1 MLDYCIEIAIPVPLQ
16 RRFDYLPLQSDDS
29 KALYRAGQ
37 RVRVE
42 FANRLMTG
50 VVIATHSESSVPAEK
65 LKPILARLDDQP
77 VIDDDMLSLCRWL
90 AQYYHVALGMV
101 LELALPSML
110 RKGGSIND
118 VLERHWQRQQ
128 PVEQQAIA
136 TLRSAQQKSLWQNFQ
151 QQSVWQHSDLLA
163 EGFSRG
169 QLNRLQELE
178 LIEEIEQL
186 PTPTV
191 NQQAQL
197 PLTLNAQQASALE
210 TIQQQLGQAKTIL
223 LEGITGSGKTEVYLQ
238 LMQQV
243 IDRGQQCLVLVPE
256 IGLTPQTIARFRARF
271 SVPMVMLHS
280 GLNDR
285 QRLQGWQQART
296 GMARIVVGTRSA
308 IFTPLAD
315 LGLII
320 LDEEH
325 DASFKQQDGVRY
337 SARNVAMV
345 RGQRQ
350 SCPVLLGSATP
361 ALESLHNAQTG
372 RYLHVR
378 LSQRAGHA
386 KPPALALQSTLH
398 QPLTAGFAQ
407 PVIAAIQQQLRQQR
421 QVLVFL
427 NRRGFAPLLACQD
440 CGWMADCQR
449 CDARMTLHQ
458 QPPYLHCHHCDN
470 RMAIPQHCPECH
482 SSKLQAVGQGTE
494 RIQSQLQ
501 ALFPEIPVTRVDR
514 DSVRT
519 KQAFDDLY
527 QSILKGGAGILVG
540 TQMLAKGHHFPNV
553 SLVVVV
559 DSDHGL
565 FSADFRGLE
574 HSAQLIEQVAGRAGR
589 EQHPGQVW
597 IQTLYPDHPQLN
609 RLIQDGYSA
618 LATEMLQQRRQQQLP
633 PFSNLA
639 IIRAECEHAEQALEL
654 LETARATIQQWLK
667 QDQEARSP
675 QTSSANSDS
684 SVVEYQ
690 PQSSISVQTQSINL
704 VGPFPAVMERRQ
716 GRYRYL
722 LQCFCDT
729 RRPLHQALDV
739 VQQVLQKQSS
749 LRKVRWH
756 IDIDP
761 IESI

>member
-29 KALYRAGQ
+29 RALYRAGQ
-37 RVRVE
+37 RVRIE

-118 VLERHWQRQQ
+118 VLECHWQRQQ
-128 PVEQQAIA
+128 PVEQQAID

-654 LETARATIQQWLK
+654 LGTARATIQQWLK

>member
-1 MLDYCIEIAIPVPLQ
+1 MLDYCIEIAIPVPIQ
-16 RRFDYLPLQSDDS
+16 RRFDYLPLNSDDS
-29 KALYRAGQ
+29 QELYRPGQ

-42 FANRLMTG
+42 FANRLLTG
-50 VVIATHSESSVPAEK
+50 VVIAVHQQSSVPTDK
-65 LKPILARLDDQP
+65 LKPILARLDERP
-77 VIDDDMLSLCRWL
+77 VIDDEMLSLCRWL
-90 AQYYHVALGMV
+90 SQYYHAALGMV
-101 LELALPSML
+101 LELALPAML
-110 RKGGSIND
+110 RKGGSTD
-118 VLERHWQRQQ
+118 DSYELHWQRL
-128 PVEQQAIA
+128 PTASPDNIKL
-136 TLRSAQQKSLWQNFQ
+136 LRSDQQKALWQSFQ
-151 QQSVWQHSDLLA
+151 QNGTQQHSAILKQ
-163 EGFSRG
+163 GFSRA
-169 QLNRLQELE
+169 QLNRLQQLQ
-178 LIEEIEQL
+178 LINEIEQL
-186 PTPTV
+186 PIPDS
-191 NQQAQL
+191 NDQPQP
-197 PLTLNAQQASALE
+197 PLTLNEQQTKALASIE
-210 TIQQQLGQAKTIL
+210 QQLGQAKTIL

-238 LMQQV
+238 IMHEV
-243 IDRGQQCLVLVPE
+243 IARGQQCLVLVPE
-256 IGLTPQTIARFRARF
+256 IGLTPQTIARFQARF

-285 QRLQGWQQART
+285 QRLQGWQQARS
-296 GMARIVVGTRSA
+296 GIARIVVGTRSA
-308 IFTPLAD
+308 IFTPLPD

-345 RGQRQ
+345 RAQRQ

-361 ALESLHNAQTG
+361 ALETLHNAHSG

-378 LSQRAGHA
+378 LTQRAGHA

-407 PVIAAIQQQLRQQR
+407 PVIAAIQQQIRLKR
-421 QVLVFL
+421 QVLIFL

-440 CGWMADCQR
+440 CGWMADCRR

-458 QPPYLHCHHCDN
+458 QPPYLHCHHCDH

-494 RIQSQLQ
+494 RLQSQLQ
-501 ALFPEIPVTRVDR
+501 ALFPEVPVTRVDR

-527 QSILKGGAGILVG
+527 QSILQGGSGILVG

-589 EQHPGQVW
+589 EEHPGQVW

-618 LATEMLQQRRQQQLP
+618 LANEMLQQRRQQQLP

-639 IIRAECEHAEQALEL
+639 IIRAESENAEQAHEL
-654 LETARATIQQWLK
+654 LSLARATIQQWLK
-667 QDQEARSP
+667 QQDRSTVAE
-675 QTSSANSDS
+675 QSNNA
-684 SVVEYQ
+684 VIEYN
-690 PQSSISVQTQSINL
+690 PNRQSLVTDQSINL
-704 VGPFPAVMERRQ
+704 VGPFAAVMERRQ